1 MWISEA
7 AEAAGVNV
15 ETLRYYERRGLLPRP
30 RRPVQGYREYS
41 EETVRLVRFIKHAQ
55 DLGFS
60 LEEIQELARLSRSAE
75 RDRERARAVAERKIA
90 DIDRKLS
97 QLQAIRRG
105 LEQLVSACL
114 EGSTP
119 ECPIL
124 EAIGPLDAEPAAP
137 AVPVPAMPN
146 IPSAAARPRRGG
158 QGRTS
163 ARSGRPRRQ
172 MQTTR
177 ADER

>member
-30 RRPVQGYREYS
+30 RRPVQGYREHS
-41 EETVRLVRFIKHAQ
+41 AETVRLVRFIKHAQ

-75 RDRERARAVAERKIA
+75 RDRERARAVAERKLA
-90 DIDRKLS
+90 DIDRKLT
-97 QLQAIRRG
+97 QLQAIRRA

-114 EGSTP
+114 EGHTP

-124 EAIGPLDAEPAAP
+124 EAIGPLDSDP
-137 AVPVPAMPN
+137 AVAAVSDSVA
-146 IPSAAARPRRGG
+146 PSRRRTAPRRGAG
-158 QGRTS
+158 EHGRT
-163 ARSGRPRRQ
+163 RSPRLRRQ
-172 MQTTR
+172 I
-177 ADER
+177 